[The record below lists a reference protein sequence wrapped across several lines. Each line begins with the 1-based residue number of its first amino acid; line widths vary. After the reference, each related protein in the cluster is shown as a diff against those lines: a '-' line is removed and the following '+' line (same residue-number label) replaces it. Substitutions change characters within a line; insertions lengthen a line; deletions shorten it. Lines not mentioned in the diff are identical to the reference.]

1 MVKTAAL
8 GLKYKSLTHLQK
20 PSLKP
25 NLDNAVNM
33 KSQSTLSE
41 AFWASK
47 DIAEIGE
54 ELFLFAQMRCRRLLM
69 LSAEDLFLTKPS

>member
-8 GLKYKSLTHLQK
+8 GLKHKSLTHLQK
-20 PSLKP
+20 PSPKP